1 MKSAKCDTCK
11 KDHYNMD
18 ANNPLGCTG
27 KDFKFQNV
35 YKTTLSLL
43 ATPL

>member
-1 MKSAKCDTCK
+1 
-11 KDHYNMD
+11 MD